1 MAVRHGPARIAAGS
15 LLGSR
20 NSISFG
26 AACTPMTIHGL
37 VLTVHI
43 ACGLGAL
50 ILGPVAM
57 GARKVAGLHTKAGEI
72 YHGLFVGILLSASV
86 LAFLDWQ
93 RLWWFLPIAA
103 GSYAFALLGYV
114 SAKLRRRNWLRFH
127 LTGQG
132 GSYIAM
138 CTAVLVVNS
147 GTTSWWAWALPT
159 MIGSPA
165 IIWIM
170 REVASGRRPKP

>member
-1 MAVRHGPARIAAGS
+1 
-15 LLGSR
+15 
-20 NSISFG
+20 
-26 AACTPMTIHGL
+26 MTLHGL

-43 ACGLGAL
+43 ACGMGAL
-50 ILGPVAM
+50 VLGPVAM
-57 GARKVAGLHTKAGEI
+57 GARKVAGLHTTVGEI
-72 YHGLFVGILLSASV
+72 YHGLSLGILMSAGV

-114 SAKLRRRNWLRFH
+114 SAKWRGKHWLQFH
-127 LTGQG
+127 LAGQG

-147 GTTSWWAWALPT
+147 GTASRWVWALPT
-159 MIGSPA
+159 ILGLPL
-165 IIWIM
+165 ILWIM
-170 REVASGRRPKP
+170 REVAWDRRPTP